1 MNLNWKKLLSLLLV
15 VLSIVVVIWIAFSN
29 NDLENAWEVLGQLK
43 PIWVF
48 GIFGC
53 WFAYMFFDAFSYWIY
68 FRSEGFKISL
78 GRCINASLIG
88 FYYSN
93 ITPTS
98 AGGQPM
104 LVNSLRKAGVPVGY
118 GTIGATIRFI
128 CNQFAVSFLSLVFFL
143 ANRNFVYAQLGDVV
157 WLIRIGW
164 VINFSGI
171 PLVLLAAFRRNL
183 IQRVAEFFINLGVKI
198 RLVKNRDNAVASVTN
213 VLDTYHAGMKELIH
227 RPGRILV
234 QALGAAAGIMG
245 LIGSIYFVYHAFGF
259 SGTPWYH
266 LITLSF
272 ALYVSACYT
281 PLPGAS
287 GAQEGGFLLYYRNV
301 IPAEMIGLALL
312 VWRFFTYYMFLL
324 VGVFMVILERI
335 ILSREERKRKKLQEK
350 EKTEA

>member
-1 MNLNWKKLLSLLLV
+1 MKVNWKKLLSLLLV
-15 VLSIVVVIWIAFSN
+15 VLSIVLVIWIAFSN
-29 NDLENAWEVLGQLK
+29 NDLENAWDALGK
-43 PIWVF
+43 MSPIWIF
-48 GIFGC
+48 GIFCC

-68 FRSEGFKISL
+68 FHSEGFGISL

-104 LVNSLRKAGVPVGY
+104 LVNSLRMAGVPVGY
-118 GTIGATIRFI
+118 GTTAATIRFI
-128 CNQFAVSFLSLVFFL
+128 CNQIAISFLSLGFFL
-143 ANRNFVYAQLGDVV
+143 FNRDFVNTQLGDVI

-183 IQRVAEFFINLGVKI
+183 IQSIALFFINLATRI
-198 RLVKNRDNAVASVTN
+198 HLIKNREAAVASVTN
-213 VLDTYHAGMKELIH
+213 VLDTYHAGMKELLH
-227 RPGRILV
+227 RPGRILI
-234 QALGAAAGIMG
+234 QILSAAGGIMG

-259 SGTPWYH
+259 SGTSWYH
-266 LITLSF
+266 LITISF

-287 GAQEGGFLLYYRNV
+287 GAQEGGFLLHYKNV
-301 IPAEMIGLALL
+301 IPGEMIGLALL

-335 ILSREERKRKKLQEK
+335 ILNREEKKRQK
-350 EKTEA
+350 ESTGTN